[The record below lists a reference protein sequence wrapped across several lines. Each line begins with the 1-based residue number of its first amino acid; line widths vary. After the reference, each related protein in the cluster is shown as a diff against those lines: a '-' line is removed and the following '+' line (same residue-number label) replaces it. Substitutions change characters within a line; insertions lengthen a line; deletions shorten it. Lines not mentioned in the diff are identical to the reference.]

1 MIIHPEI
8 RPQAHQRRRLKAF
21 LVDYGLAA
29 LSRGDMATVQWITA
43 LIGGSLRYV

>member
-1 MIIHPEI
+1 MILQTKT

-21 LVDYGLAA
+21 LVNYGLAA

-43 LIGGSLRYV
+43 LIGGSLRDV